1 MHCYPPCPVTC
12 TRPPPAQLSPLL
24 PFLGSQVALKRH
36 DMDSA
41 AQTMTA
47 AKDKHPAVRK
57 QLRASLEDI
66 EEAAVESEK
75 LCRTLR
81 GRFKFV
87 RSSAGGAPE
96 ERPREARTGVAERD
110 GKAGGGAESSGAAGV
125 GSEGGARVQEEAT
138 GGVGGDRGG
147 DGAGAGSLNGVGGSG
162 EATVSGG
169 AKRGR
174 EEGVEGGEGVG
185 VGEGGGRKRVRFATE
200 TKGGEGAGSAEGGT
214 EPGAAGGGVEGRG
227 GGVGGAGGL
236 AGTSMQPL
244 GGGGESTCA
253 VCLDSLEVE
262 GAAIHVYPC
271 GHRFHAACG
280 ERLWDDPVQVRAER
294 VVGKS
299 GEGGTKVV
307 NETCYV
313 VCVDVWG
320 WMSEVGMME
329 PSPWHDLA

>member
-1 MHCYPPCPVTC
+1 
-12 TRPPPAQLSPLL
+12 
-24 PFLGSQVALKRH
+24 
-36 DMDSA
+36 
-41 AQTMTA
+41 
-47 AKDKHPAVRK
+47 
-57 QLRASLEDI
+57 
-66 EEAAVESEK
+66 
-75 LCRTLR
+75 
-81 GRFKFV
+81 
-87 RSSAGGAPE
+87 
-96 ERPREARTGVAERD
+96 
-110 GKAGGGAESSGAAGV
+110 
-125 GSEGGARVQEEAT
+125 
-138 GGVGGDRGG
+138 
-147 DGAGAGSLNGVGGSG
+147 
-162 EATVSGG
+162 
-169 AKRGR
+169 
-174 EEGVEGGEGVG
+174 
-185 VGEGGGRKRVRFATE
+185 
-200 TKGGEGAGSAEGGT
+200 
-214 EPGAAGGGVEGRG
+214 
-227 GGVGGAGGL
+227 
-236 AGTSMQPL
+236 MQPL